1 MGMNRSSLRE
11 TARVRS
17 AGRCDWPGHRGHAGD
32 ELAHFHSIGSGGNP
46 DGSRDLPNNWGFL
59 CRDSAR
65 VSDGEHGSG
74 GAVQYRLFMIQLL
87 GARVFDGMTVDR
99 RGWERAEA
107 LRRHIEEMYGSAV
120 A

>member
-1 MGMNRSSLRE
+1 MSRAELRE
-11 TARVRS
+11 MVRVRS
-17 AGRCDWPGHRGHAGD
+17 AGVCEWPQHERHAGD
-32 ELAHFHSIGSGGNP
+32 ELAHAHSIGRGGNP
-46 DGSRDLPNNWGFL
+46 DGSRDVWNNVAWL
-59 CRDSAR
+59 CTDSAR

-87 GARVFDGMTVDR
+87 GAGVFGGMTVDR